1 MIRLS
6 CVQMTST
13 NDVVENL
20 AKIKSLLK
28 NQEMDVLVLPE
39 MCLAIGNKYKKPL
52 TISFEQSIN
61 ELSELAKSNNTI
73 LIAGTIKQPQT
84 GQCKNLAGCFVFDSL
99 GAEIANYQKIHLF
112 DANVNDKQ
120 GAYRES
126 DHYESGTTPVVFDV
140 CLNKQVLKIGIAIC
154 YDLRFS
160 LLFHELKKRGA
171 QLIVVPA
178 AFVYETGKA
187 HWEVL
192 LKARAIEFGVY
203 IFACNQTGWHDK
215 SRQTFGHSMLINPW
229 GDVVD
234 SLDEQEAILNCQ
246 LETSELVNPKK
257 ILSSFNHT
265 IEF

>member
-20 AKIKSLLK
+20 TKIKNVLI

-39 MCLAIGNKYKKPL
+39 MCLDMGNKYNNPL
-52 TISFEQSIN
+52 TLTFKQSFN
-61 ELSELAKSNNTI
+61 ELSELAKANNTI
-73 LIAGTIKQPQT
+73 LIAGTIKQPQI
-84 GQCKNLAGCFVFDSL
+84 GQSKKLAGCFVFDAF
-99 GAEIANYQKIHLF
+99 GAKIVDYQKIHLF
-112 DANVNDKQ
+112 DADVNDKQ
-120 GAYRES
+120 GTYRES
-126 DHYESGTTPVVFDV
+126 DHFDSGTNPVVFDAHIN
-140 CLNKQVLKIGIAIC
+140 NKMVKVGIAIC

-178 AFVYETGKA
+178 AFVYATGKA

-203 IFACNQTGWHDK
+203 IFACNQTGWHDE

-229 GDVVD
+229 GEVVD
-234 SLDEQEAILNCQ
+234 SLGEQEALLNCR
-246 LETSELVNPKK
+246 LETSELINPKK
-257 ILSSFNHT
+257 ALLSFNHT
-265 IEF
+265 KAF